1 MRHSIRRKTVKNKQ
15 KNNRKTR
22 YNKSGYRKKIGGAI
36 SAANVMDAYNA
47 VSKTSQ
53 GLYDAYLN
61 AKEKY
66 DNIMQKYQEMQAKYQ
81 EMQQTLDKIKNDPE
95 VQQHLNTLSN
105 LHSQIQSMNTPP
117 SSSQVPLTQS
127 AGFFN
132 MSNLNTGM
140 SNLNTGIQSANTLYS
155 QKKQQARAVYGN
167 PQVQQNLSDLS
178 KHSYNTAKQGSLFG
192 VNVATG
198 APISAAYRGYNTY
211 QSARKG
217 VTSAQNLYRSASDAY
232 KSSVPQQNI

>member
-1 MRHSIRRKTVKNKQ
+1 MRQSIRRKTFKNKQ
-15 KNNRKTR
+15 KNNKKTR
-22 YNKSGYRKKIGGAI
+22 YHKNSYRKNIGGAI
-36 SAANVMDAYNA
+36 TAANVMDAYNT

-53 GLYDAYLN
+53 GIYDAYLS

-66 DNIMQKYQEMQAKYQ
+66 DNIMQKYNEMQAKYQ
-81 EMQQTLDKIKNDPE
+81 EMQDTLNRIKNDPE

-105 LHSQIQSMNTPP
+105 IHSQMQSMNMPPPVAQTP
-117 SSSQVPLTQS
+117 VAQS

-132 MSNLNTGM
+132 VSNLNTG
-140 SNLNTGIQSANTLYS
+140 LQSANTLYS
-155 QKKQQARAVYGN
+155 QKKQQAKAVYRN

-217 VTSAQNLYRSASDAY
+217 VSSAQNLYRSASDAY